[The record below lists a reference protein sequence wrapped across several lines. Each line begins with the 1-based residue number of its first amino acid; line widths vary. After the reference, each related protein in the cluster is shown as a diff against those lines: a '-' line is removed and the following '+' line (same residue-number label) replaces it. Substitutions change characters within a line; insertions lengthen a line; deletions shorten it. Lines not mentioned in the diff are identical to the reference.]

1 MRLTVSPRWR
11 ILPTA
16 LTICSAAIGFIN
28 ITTTVATEV
37 ATKKIPVCRGP
48 RTGEYLLLV
57 SSPTGDNRNQLR
69 QTLPPKLKLN
79 VCKYLNGTVTRIGGF
94 TRIDDANR
102 WARYIRDYAGLSA
115 TITTRPGD
123 KITRTTQNVTYKP
136 RQLGEGFAVL
146 VDYRNRP
153 QIASRVRNL
162 IKSDVGFVSYGQR
175 PYLLAAYTNKQNEA
189 YETLQKLSEKG
200 YFAIITDSRKVMLLR
215 PAVKLPQ

>member
-1 MRLTVSPRWR
+1 MCLTVSPRWQT
-11 ILPTA
+11 LPTA
-16 LTICSAAIGFIN
+16 LAICSGVIGVVN
-28 ITTTVATEV
+28 ITTALATE
-37 ATKKIPVCRGP
+37 KIPVCRGP
-48 RTGEYLLLV
+48 RAGEYLLLV
-57 SSPTGDNRNQLR
+57 SSPTADNRNQLR
-69 QTLPPKLKLN
+69 HALPPKLKLS
-79 VCKYLNGTVTRIGGF
+79 VCRYLNGTVTRIGGF

-123 KITRTTQNVTYKP
+123 NIPRTTRNVKYKP

-153 QIASRVRNL
+153 QIASSVRKL

-175 PYLLAAYTNKQNEA
+175 PYLLATYTNKQNEA

-200 YFAIITDSRKVMLLR
+200 YFAIIADSSKVMLLR
-215 PAVKLPQ
+215 PAVKLP